1 MITKILDVSFP
12 MTVPIL
18 IFLMTQ
24 PDKRPKSLEVPGTTK
39 PRIQTQ
45 IHRRQKAKAVPPM
58 KDEWDDQSK
67 IPPNL
72 RTPSSKMKKSPK

>member
-1 MITKILDVSFP
+1 
-12 MTVPIL
+12 
-18 IFLMTQ
+18 MTQ
-24 PDKRPKSLEVPGTTK
+24 PDPTEKSPEALGPTK

-67 IPPNL
+67 TPPNL

>member
-1 MITKILDVSFP
+1 
-12 MTVPIL
+12 MTL
-18 IFLMTQ
+18 
-24 PDKRPKSLEVPGTTK
+24 PDPPEKPPGPAK

-67 IPPNL
+67 TPPNL
-72 RTPSSKMKKSPK
+72 RTPSSKMKKIPK

>member
-1 MITKILDVSFP
+1 MDLP
-12 MTVPIL
+12 EA
-18 IFLMTQ
+18 TQ
-24 PDKRPKSLEVPGTTK
+24 PNPEDASTPPRK

-58 KDEWDDQSK
+58 EDEWDAQSET
-67 IPPNL
+67 PPNL